1 MEMYFENSSKQK
13 KKLIKTDYIED
24 IYDVMEDFFEE
35 HKRRPH
41 LLKMKMERNILRI
54 SFETGC
60 EGFVVDGIE
69 ESQIQELKDM
79 LAGE

>member
-13 KKLIKTDYIED
+13 KKLITTDYIGD

-41 LLKMKMERNILRI
+41 LLHMEYVENNLKIT
-54 SFETGC
+54 FESGC
-60 EGFVVDGIE
+60 EGFVINNIE
-69 ESQIQELKDM
+69 ETQIQELKDM
-79 LAGE
+79 LNE

>member
-13 KKLIKTDYIED
+13 KKLITTDYIED

-41 LLKMKMERNILRI
+41 LLHMEYVENNLKIT
-54 SFETGC
+54 FESGC
-60 EGFVVDGIE
+60 ESFLISDMQE
-69 ESQIQELKDM
+69 AQIQESKYM
-79 LAGE
+79 LNE